1 MKILIID
8 DNIAIQEIIGEILT
22 EEGHEVKKVGAFST
36 AMDVIEAFQ
45 PDALILDSQ
54 IGEQDGIKLLDELD
68 PDSDIKAVVITKNRD
83 LTVDSPFVTRVI
95 QKPFKSSEILDAVRT
110 IDEILENRLFKEK
123 KFRFKLFSKN
133 NAPEVDT
140 EKVEE
145 DSSIKFGRSY
155 VVFEPVPSSIYSI
168 ASNLAKGCELM
179 IVTTGKV
186 KAVKDR
192 MAGYDVKVIGVSAK
206 QRLGYM
212 EMSKLGTLMNMMNEF
227 VKDNNKPVIII
238 DDLEQMISVN
248 GLNPVL
254 MMIHQVVTS
263 NPVTVAVSM
272 DSASLTD
279 KDKELFFN
287 DMEEYVLEG

>member
-45 PDALILDSQ
+45 PDALVLDSQ

-68 PDSDIKAVVITKNRD
+68 PESEIKAIVITKNRE
-83 LTVDSPFVTRVI
+83 LRVDSPFVTRVI

-123 KFRFKLFSKN
+123 KFKFRLFSKGN
-133 NAPEVDT
+133 DAAASS
-140 EKVEE
+140 EKTDE
-145 DSSIKFGRSY
+145 DDKNIKFGKSY
-155 VVFEPVPSSIYSI
+155 VVFEEVPSVIYRI
-168 ASNLAKGCELM
+168 AGVLVKSCNLM
-179 IVTTGKV
+179 VVTTGKV
-186 KAVKDR
+186 KAVTDR
-192 MAGYDVKVIGVSAK
+192 FEGNEVKVIGMSSK

-227 VKDNNKPVIII
+227 VKNNSKPVIII
-238 DDLEQMISVN
+238 DDMEQLISVN
-248 GLNPVL
+248 GLNSVL
-254 MMIHQVVTS
+254 MMIHQIVTS
-263 NPVTVAVSM
+263 DSVTVAVSM
-272 DSASLTD
+272 DGGSLTD
-279 KDKELFFN
+279 KDKELFLN
-287 DMEEYVLEG
+287 DMEEYVY